1 MWCTICWVEK
11 SGTNN
16 NGHSIIIPGR
26 KGSRNLLEKE
36 YNCLILGDRSMPI
49 KAIVFE
55 EMIGN

>member
-1 MWCTICWVEK
+1 MQFVEWRK
-11 SGTNN
+11 SGANN
-16 NGHSIIIPGR
+16 NGQSIIIPGR
-26 KGSRNLLEKE
+26 KSSRNLLDEE